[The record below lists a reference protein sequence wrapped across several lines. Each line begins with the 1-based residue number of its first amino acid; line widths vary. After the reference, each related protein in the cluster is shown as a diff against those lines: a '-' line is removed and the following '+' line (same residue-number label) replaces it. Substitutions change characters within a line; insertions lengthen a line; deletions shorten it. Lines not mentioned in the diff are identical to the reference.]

1 MDTTTARRCIALY
14 SGGLDS
20 ILAVKII
27 QEQGIDVTALYFC
40 TPYFGLDALLDPA
53 TFEEEHRRLYGVHVR
68 VVDYSGDL
76 AAIVASPRHGFGK
89 HMNPCIDC
97 KIGMLRRARELLG
110 PLGASFVVTGEVTGQ
125 RPMSQRRQTMRL
137 IEKESGLRDIL
148 LRPLS
153 ALLLPETLPE
163 RSGVVD
169 RGSLYAVRGR
179 GRKVQMELALKYGI
193 TGDILPSPAGGCLLT
208 DGQIAGRVRKTFERV
223 QGGTPSREDLLLDVV
238 GRRFRPGPETVL
250 VVGRNERENGLM
262 ARFVHPGNVF
272 LRIKDVPGPLCI
284 LRGGEPALH
293 LETAAGIC
301 LRYGKARGERGRT
314 AVYGPDPA
322 CLEGSLDA
330 GVLTDEQCRALQ
342 D

>member
-97 KIGMLRRARELLG
+97 KIGMLRG
-110 PLGASFVVTGEVTGQ
+110 PGAAWPPGGRPSSSSTGEVTGQ
-125 RPMSQRRQTMRL
+125 KAHVPAEADHAPHREGIR
-137 IEKESGLRDIL
+137 LRDIL

-153 ALLLPETLPE
+153 ALSLPETLP
-163 RSGVVD
+163 RAR
-169 RGSLYAVRGR
+169 RGSWTGARSTPSGQGQEGADGV
-179 GRKVQMELALKYGI
+179 ALKYGI
-193 TGDILPSPAGGCLLT
+193 TETFCPAPRAVACSPT
-208 DGQIAGRVRKTFERV
+208 
-223 QGGTPSREDLLLDVV
+223 
-238 GRRFRPGPETVL
+238 
-250 VVGRNERENGLM
+250 
-262 ARFVHPGNVF
+262 AR
-272 LRIKDVPGPLCI
+272 
-284 LRGGEPALH
+284 
-293 LETAAGIC
+293 
-301 LRYGKARGERGRT
+301 
-314 AVYGPDPA
+314 
-322 CLEGSLDA
+322 
-330 GVLTDEQCRALQ
+330 
-342 D
+342 